1 MTVSSKTGGAALAS
15 TSSSEER
22 KDFVGAMFYCLHAL
36 ADGNQRIRI
45 MEKMLEFSTVSYTL
59 SLYLITSPNNENP
72 TEAENKELRNFAEN
86 AGPEACSGGSM
97 TSWRI

>member
-1 MTVSSKTGGAALAS
+1 MDAK
-15 TSSSEER
+15 
-22 KDFVGAMFYCLHAL
+22 FYYPHAL
-36 ADGNQRIRI
+36 ADGDQRIWI

-86 AGPEACSGGSM
+86 AGPEACSGGST